1 MVLTPVLQGHSI
13 TDQESHYVVQ
23 DPFVSNRHLRIYT
36 IVFDRD
42 NPQEVAPLVYAQD
55 ISMNGTLWN
64 GYPMGKGNGSF
75 LLRDGD
81 ILQLSLRVSLCYRC
95 GDHKEDHFDMLQK
108 VEMRVF
114 ENMYTVTQR
123 KLGSGAYG
131 QVHMAFEKETGQ
143 QLACKIIDLRAL
155 SDKFF
160 REAEEQQSRLFKKKL
175 LYSSTGIM
183 ASREFKKPFS
193 KKVLEKLKV
202 YNREAKI
209 LANLSH
215 PNIIGIEKVI
225 KSSNTVYLFQELITA
240 GDLFSYIQYKGGKLG
255 DIEAA
260 VIVRQVLMALEYLH
274 DRDVVHRDLKPD
286 NILMTSL
293 ADGCRVV
300 LTDFG
305 CARMVQP
312 STGRMST
319 VIGTFDY
326 SAPEV
331 LKSSKQGYTKA
342 VDLWSLGCVTA
353 VLLTGEIPFK
363 DAFATSPIDIS
374 RTQGIDQLEAN
385 LKWNNAGKR
394 AADFVRRLL
403 VFDETERMNVKQA
416 LHHSWFS
423 NSAHRNE
430 FEALYKRSIGN
441 WKPRVRK
448 ETLIVNIRDLITA
461 SKERENS
468 KSHSSGLL
476 GVNGISI
483 RDGNR
488 PIYEPTALSTAPSS
502 GGHIYRGSTVL
513 SVTLSDPELPP
524 HYRIEGQES
533 SLGHCWRN
541 IDSQSQLGSDAASP
555 MSMEEPGMHAADLD
569 ESSQIS
575 DDNWLE
581 EKVQESIF
589 EHKDTI
595 KGKYLANQGI
605 HITLNPRPEDWTP
618 NPLAMAHDIRE
629 SQVNTSSWDGEEV
642 YEEINNIVTGK
653 RQHVVYGTNIYQ
665 DLYSSMVEVER

>member
-1 MVLTPVLQGHSI
+1 
-13 TDQESHYVVQ
+13 
-23 DPFVSNRHLRIYT
+23 
-36 IVFDRD
+36 
-42 NPQEVAPLVYAQD
+42 
-55 ISMNGTLWN
+55 
-64 GYPMGKGNGSF
+64 
-75 LLRDGD
+75 
-81 ILQLSLRVSLCYRC
+81 
-95 GDHKEDHFDMLQK
+95 MLQ
-108 VEMRVF
+108 VF

-483 RDGNR
+483 RD
-488 PIYEPTALSTAPSS
+488 
-502 GGHIYRGSTVL
+502 
-513 SVTLSDPELPP
+513 
-524 HYRIEGQES
+524 
-533 SLGHCWRN
+533 
-541 IDSQSQLGSDAASP
+541 DSQSQLGSDAASP